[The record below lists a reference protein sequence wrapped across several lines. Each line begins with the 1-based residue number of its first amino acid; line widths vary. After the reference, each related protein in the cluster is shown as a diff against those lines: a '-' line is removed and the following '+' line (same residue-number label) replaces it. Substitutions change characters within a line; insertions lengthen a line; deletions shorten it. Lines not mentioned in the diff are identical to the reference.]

1 MYDNYIFF
9 IFLIISFRYPFDEA
23 ATIAIST
30 VKESSNDFKEV
41 FLYCFL
47 LLLLFFFFSFFFFLF
62 FFFFCFGHHVSN
74 IFTYFMWQSCLVL
87 INVQFLVNR
96 HLHDVLFALC
106 RYTLFYSLQIF
117 TMCGW
122 TRQTKCWKISLF
134 YQLAMERIMGTCLSY
149 LYVQLFYF
157 EVVGGLCMEL
167 PYIKLKYLWLIKF
180 KWQLLLRR
188 CPFSWKNWSC

>member
-1 MYDNYIFF
+1 MYDNCIFF

-47 LLLLFFFFSFFFFLF
+47 LLLFLF
-62 FFFFCFGHHVSN
+62 YLFIYLLWTPLFQYLHLFYVAKLFGSYKCA
-74 IFTYFMWQSCLVL
+74 ISCELAFTWCIV
-87 INVQFLVNR
+87 V
-96 HLHDVLFALC
+96 C
-106 RYTLFYSLQIF
+106 RCTLFYSLQIF

-149 LYVQLFYF
+149 LYVQPFYF
-157 EVVGGLCMEL
+157 EVDGGLCMD
-167 PYIKLKYLWLIKF
+167 YHI
-180 KWQLLLRR
+180 
-188 CPFSWKNWSC
+188 

>member
-1 MYDNYIFF
+1 MHFSFPFF
-9 IFLIISFRYPFDEA
+9 SFDFSYLISFSLSCFGCDHLACHAKIALIKPFGVWIF
-23 ATIAIST
+23 ATIKAVS
-30 VKESSNDFKEV
+30 
-41 FLYCFL
+41 
-47 LLLLFFFFSFFFFLF
+47 FSFFFFFIFLLWTPRFQYLHLF
-62 FFFFCFGHHVSN
+62 YVAKLFG
-74 IFTYFMWQSCLVL
+74 L

-157 EVVGGLCMEL
+157 EVDGGLCMEL

-188 CPFSWKNWSC
+188 CPFSWKNWSW